1 MRLHPRAT
9 DETDRLRRSARTPF
23 LLSLDCSVS
32 AFIFASLP
40 GGVVVAEARYRH
52 LLVTCDVTGTLG
64 DIALVTFD
72 AMTVPLR
79 PHRRATASNAWRPR
93 SRPQRAN
100 SCSSEPRMI
109 RTSALCRAACGIQGR
124 QGRRPARH
132 SRHGDLHLRRLT
144 APTFRPWGCTHDHNF
159 LLEGVKLEPVRRRS
173 SPRDDRAA

>member
-40 GGVVVAEARYRH
+40 GGDVVAEARYRH

-79 PHRRATASNAWRPR
+79 PHRRATALERLEAQIAAPARVFVFFRAEDDPVQRPM
-93 SRPQRAN
+93 P
-100 SCSSEPRMI
+100 SS
-109 RTSALCRAACGIQGR
+109 L
-124 QGRRPARH
+124 RH
-132 SRHGDLHLRRLT
+132 SR
-144 APTFRPWGCTHDHNF
+144 PT
-159 LLEGVKLEPVRRRS
+159 
-173 SPRDDRAA
+173 RA